1 MPLRQSRH
9 TYRLLATSLLVAFA
23 TTAVTAS
30 EPQTEDIAKAS
41 RLLEHLRHRQMK
53 SDAQGHVWYL
63 DVSEQDAVSD
73 KTLAA
78 IEHLPH
84 LREVYMIFCP
94 IRGDGL
100 VHFAGLRRI
109 EKLDLFATH
118 IDDKAIE
125 HIVKL
130 PSLRYL
136 DIRSI
141 GVNEKG
147 LVANNHGQISDDGI
161 KLIANHLPNL
171 ESLLFCGTV
180 TDEGLLHLAKLKKL
194 KHIGVGSPNVT
205 PDGIKRLQIAMP
217 GLEIDR

>member
-1 MPLRQSRH
+1 M
-9 TYRLLATSLLVAFA
+9 YRLLVTSLLVAFT
-23 TTAVTAS
+23 TTAVTAR

-100 VHFAGLRRI
+100 VHLVGLKRI
-109 EKLDLFATH
+109 EKLDLFATR

-125 HIVKL
+125 HVVKL

-194 KHIGVGSPNVT
+194 KHIEVGSPNVT
-205 PDGIKRLQIAMP
+205 PNGIKRLQSAMP